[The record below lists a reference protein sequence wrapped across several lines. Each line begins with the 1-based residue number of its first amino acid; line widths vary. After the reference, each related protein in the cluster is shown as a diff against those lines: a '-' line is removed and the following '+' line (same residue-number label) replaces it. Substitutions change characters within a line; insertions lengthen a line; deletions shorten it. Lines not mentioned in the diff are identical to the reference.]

1 MTMPPREAVEPLATA
16 RLAAIARPN
25 ARYLAIAAVIAI
37 AVLLPAVATNFVV
50 FQLTLVMIYG
60 LAILGLNLLL
70 GFNGQFALGHSAFY
84 GIGAY
89 TAAIQMDKFDLAY
102 N

>member
-37 AVLLPAVATNFVV
+37 AVLLPVVATNFVV

-60 LAILGLNLLL
+60 LAILGLNLLT
-70 GFNGQFALGHSAFY
+70 GFNGQFSLGHSAFSVS
-84 GIGAY
+84 Y
-89 TAAIQMDKFDLAY
+89 THLTLPTICSV
-102 N
+102 